1 MQYLVLATVDGY
13 NNAYDGLNHGI
24 TITPVDPVA
33 SLLTIQYSSDGSD
46 WSSEPITKKDVGE
59 YKVYFKLTAEGY
71 APLEGSAMIVITP
84 KTDASASFVGAPYSK
99 NYGDK
104 DPEFK
109 MNFTGLA
116 AGDTPVINK
125 DYTISRDE
133 GEDVLQGNATYGVY
147 FNWLSPNYT
156 IEPLQTTLTINKATN
171 AKLVADD
178 YSRYSS
184 DPDPDKFTAH
194 MEGLKYG
201 DTLTV
206 ADYAVAKVSDENAET
221 ITLHPSLTPTGI
233 EKFSNNYEL
242 DFVDGEL
249 NIYYSSDQPEF
260 QFAVNADNCTYDG
273 KEHEFKIDM
282 ISPQGLAKVEYSVDD
297 GLS

>member
-1 MQYLVLATVDGY
+1 MVAS
-13 NNAYDGLNHGI
+13 AKI
-24 TITPVDPVA
+24 IITPNSGASVA
-33 SLLTIQYSSDGSD
+33 FDGG
-46 WSSEPITKKDVGE
+46 PYTKK
-59 YKVYFKLTAEGY
+59 
-71 APLEGSAMIVITP
+71 
-84 KTDASASFVGAPYSK
+84 
-99 NYGDK
+99 YGDK
-104 DPEFK
+104 DPDFK
-109 MNFTGLA
+109 MNFSGLA
-116 AGDTPVINK
+116 TGDTPVINK

-147 FNWLSPNYT
+147 FNWLNPNYT
-156 IEPLQTTLTINKATN
+156 IAPIQTTLTINKAEN
-171 AKLVADD
+171 AKLVADN

-184 DPDPDKFTAH
+184 ESDPTKFTAH

-201 DTLTV
+201 DVLAD
-206 ADYAVAKVSDENAET
+206 ADYVVAKVSDENAET
-221 ITLHPSLTPTGI
+221 ITLRPSLTPTGI

-249 NIYYSSDQPEF
+249 NVYYSSDQPEF